1 MRLKHMKK
9 IIISLLIFIILITF
23 NLSTYAAENISI
35 KSGAGLLVERSKG
48 KVLFDKN
55 AYEKMYPASTT
66 KILTAIVVLENTK
79 LDDMATVSKNALE
92 TIPNGYVTCNLQIGE
107 ELSVKDLMY
116 ALMVKSANDAA
127 VVLAEHV
134 GGSVEGFS
142 DMMNEKA
149 KEIGCKNTHFV
160 NPNGIHN
167 ANHYTTAYELYLMA
181 EYALSFENT
190 NEFRDFVSK
199 TSYTLPATNMYPAE
213 DRSFTTTNELIKIN
227 NNNRKDNYYYKNAL
241 GIKTGHTSQAGY
253 CLVSSSSRD
262 NLEFISVILDGGF
275 DDIGLSERYTETIK
289 LFNFGYDNF
298 TLTKLKEEN
307 NIIDTI
313 TVEKATK
320 ETATLNLL
328 IKDEITVIN
337 DKSTDIDKI
346 EPKIELKENI
356 IAPIAKGEV
365 LGTITYVVDDIEYKS
380 ELLAEHD
387 VEKFDIT
394 FELIVTGVF
403 LLIIGFLLL
412 VSRELSSRNYKKK
425 KRKPVKKQDQKILII
440 LTKIYIKIKFTKL

>member
-48 KVLFDKN
+48 KVLFEKN
-55 AYEKMYPASTT
+55 AYEIMYPASTT
-66 KILTAIVVLENTK
+66 KILTAIVVLENTN

-167 ANHYTTAYELYLMA
+167 EDHYTTAYDLYLMA
-181 EYALSFENT
+181 EYALSFEYT

-275 DDIGLSERYTETIK
+275 DANGLSERYTETIK
-289 LFNFGYDNF
+289 LFDFGYDNF

-346 EPKIELKENI
+346 EPKVELKENI

-425 KRKPVKKQDQKILII
+425 KRKPVKKSRPKNSNNPY
-440 LTKIYIKIKFTKL
+440 KNIY

>member
-142 DMMNEKA
+142 DMMNKKA

-167 ANHYTTAYELYLMA
+167 ANHYTTAYDLYLMA
-181 EYALSFENT
+181 EYALSFEYT

-275 DDIGLSERYTETIK
+275 DENGLSERYTETIK

-425 KRKPVKKQDQKILII
+425 KRKPVKKTRPKNSNNPY
-440 LTKIYIKIKFTKL
+440 KNIY

>member
-1 MRLKHMKK
+1 MNLRQMKK
-9 IIISLLIFIILITF
+9 LITLLIIFIILTTF
-23 NLSTYAAENISI
+23 SHFTFAAEKISI
-35 KSGAGLLVERSKG
+35 SSGAGLLIERSSDRI
-48 KVLFDKN
+48 LFEKN
-55 AYEKMYPASTT
+55 AYKKMYPASTT
-66 KILTAIVVLENTK
+66 KILTAIVVLENTD
-79 LDDMATVSKNALE
+79 LNDMATVSKNALE

-107 ELSVKDLMY
+107 ELSIKDLMY

-167 ANHYTTAYELYLMA
+167 NNHYTTAYDLYLMA
-181 EYALSFENT
+181 DYALSFEHT
-190 NEFRDFVSK
+190 NEFREFVSK

-227 NNNRKDNYYYKNAL
+227 NNDRIDNYYYKNAL

-253 CLVSSSSRD
+253 CLVSSSNRD
-262 NLEFISVILDGGF
+262 DLEFISVILDGGF
-275 DDIGLSERYTETIK
+275 DSKGLSERYTETIK

-298 TLTKLKEEN
+298 TLTKIKEAN

-313 TVEKATK
+313 IVEKATK
-320 ETATLNLL
+320 ETESLNLL
-328 IKDEITVIN
+328 IKDSITVIN
-337 DKSTDIDKI
+337 DKSTDVDKI
-346 EPKIELKENI
+346 NPDIKLNENI
-356 IAPIAKGEV
+356 IAPITKGDV
-365 LGTITYVVDDIEYKS
+365 LGTITYTVDDIEYTS
-380 ELLAEHD
+380 DLIAEHD

-394 FELIVTGVF
+394 FELLVTGTFMLV
-403 LLIIGFLLL
+403 LGFLLL
-412 VSRELSSRNYKKK
+412 VSRELSRRNYKPKK
-425 KRKPVKKQDQKILII
+425 KYKKRRKNINSKNNQNPYKN
-440 LTKIYIKIKFTKL
+440 IY

>member
-167 ANHYTTAYELYLMA
+167 ANHYTTAYDLYLMA
-181 EYALSFENT
+181 EYALSFEYT

-275 DDIGLSERYTETIK
+275 DENGLSERYTETIK

-425 KRKPVKKQDQKILII
+425 KRKPVKKTRPKNSNNPY
-440 LTKIYIKIKFTKL
+440 KNIY

>member
-134 GGSVEGFS
+134 GGSVEGYS
-142 DMMNEKA
+142 DMMNKKA

-167 ANHYTTAYELYLMA
+167 ANHYTTAYDLYLMA
-181 EYALSFENT
+181 EYALSFEYT

-275 DDIGLSERYTETIK
+275 DENGLSERYTETIK

-425 KRKPVKKQDQKILII
+425 KRKPVKKTRPKNSNNPY
-440 LTKIYIKIKFTKL
+440 KNIY

>member
-142 DMMNEKA
+142 DMMNKKA
-149 KEIGCKNTHFV
+149 KEIGRKNTHFV

-167 ANHYTTAYELYLMA
+167 ANHYTTAYDLYLMA
-181 EYALSFENT
+181 EYALSFEYT

-275 DDIGLSERYTETIK
+275 DENGLSERYTETIK

-337 DKSTDIDKI
+337 DKSTDID
-346 EPKIELKENI
+346 
-356 IAPIAKGEV
+356 
-365 LGTITYVVDDIEYKS
+365 
-380 ELLAEHD
+380 
-387 VEKFDIT
+387 
-394 FELIVTGVF
+394 
-403 LLIIGFLLL
+403 
-412 VSRELSSRNYKKK
+412 
-425 KRKPVKKQDQKILII
+425 
-440 LTKIYIKIKFTKL
+440 

>member
-1 MRLKHMKK
+1 MRLKQMKK
-9 IIISLLIFIILITF
+9 IIISLIVFFILITF
-23 NLSTYAAENISI
+23 SISTYATESISI

-48 KVLFDKN
+48 KILFEKN

-160 NPNGIHN
+160 NPNGIHH
-167 ANHYTTAYELYLMA
+167 ADHYTTAYDLYLMT
-181 EYALSFENT
+181 EYALSFEYT
-190 NEFRDFVSK
+190 NEFRNFVSK

-253 CLVSSSSRD
+253 CLVSSANRD

-275 DDIGLSERYTETIK
+275 DANGLSERYTETIK
-289 LFNFGYDNF
+289 LFDFGYDNF

-320 ETATLNLL
+320 ETASLNLL

-337 DKSTDIDKI
+337 NKSTDVDAI

-356 IAPIAKGEV
+356 IAPIEKGEI
-365 LGTITYVVDDIEYKS
+365 LGTITYVVDDIEYTS
-380 ELLAEHD
+380 ELIAEHD

-425 KRKPVKKQDQKILII
+425 KRKTVKKSRQKNSNNPY
-440 LTKIYIKIKFTKL
+440 KNIY